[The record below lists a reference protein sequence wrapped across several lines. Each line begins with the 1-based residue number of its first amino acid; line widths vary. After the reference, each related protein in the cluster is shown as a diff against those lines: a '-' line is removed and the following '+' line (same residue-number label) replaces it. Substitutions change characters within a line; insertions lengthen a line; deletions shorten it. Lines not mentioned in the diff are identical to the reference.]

1 MNTPQNQTI
10 KCQIES
16 CAHNSPD
23 HFCRL
28 NCICVH
34 PCKPC
39 DCDSVT
45 HRSESMCANFRYKE
59 REIFHADD

>member
-1 MNTPQNQTI
+1 MNYKNQTI

-23 HFCRL
+23 HFCNL
-28 NCICVH
+28 KSINVC

-45 HRSESMCANFRYKE
+45 EKSESMCASFEE
-59 REIFHADD
+59 RPKGIF